1 MPRPKK
7 GDPELLLVSFCDI
20 VTVTMA
26 SLFMALLVVID
37 QSMRTP
43 TFRHTPIAEAI
54 TNVPVYFECRANQVF
69 PIDRVKLA
77 EALRNT
83 TNTVAKTA
91 GGTNTLS
98 SLAGLGQL
106 MMQDIGNEYYQ
117 IDTRYLLLGQM
128 ALLPRTN
135 AIGMKSSEVTN
146 KFGAVIAPINKDSQ
160 YLVFLV
166 RDDSFSIFRKARDVS
181 AKAGFRSGWEYLGRD
196 EPITFV
202 GAYARIKSQ

>member
-1 MPRPKK
+1 MPKVKK
-7 GDPELLLVSFCDI
+7 EGPELLLVSFCDI

-54 TNVPVYFECRANQVF
+54 TNMPVYFECRANQVF
-69 PIDRVKLA
+69 PINRAKLA
-77 EALRNT
+77 EQLRNT
-83 TNTVAKTA
+83 TNTVAKTP
-91 GGTNTLS
+91 GGSNTLS
-98 SLAGLGQL
+98 SLSGLGEL
-106 MMQDIGNEYYQ
+106 MMQDIGDEYYQ

-135 AIGMKSSEVTN
+135 ATGIKSADITN
-146 KFGAVIAPINKDSQ
+146 KFGSVIATINKDNQ

-166 RDDSFSIFRKARDVS
+166 RDDSFLAFRKARDVS
-181 AKAGFRSGWEYLGRD
+181 TKAGYRSGWEYLGRD
-196 EPITFV
+196 EPLTFV
-202 GAYARIKSQ
+202 GTFARIKSQ

>member
-7 GDPELLLVSFCDI
+7 EGPELLLVSFCDI
-20 VTVTMA
+20 VTVTMS

-37 QSMRTP
+37 QSSKTP
-43 TFRHTPIAEAI
+43 SIRHTPIAETI
-54 TNVPVYFECRANQVF
+54 TNAPVYFECRANQVF
-69 PIDRVKLA
+69 PIDRTKLS
-77 EALRNT
+77 EQLRDT
-83 TNTVAKTA
+83 TNNVAKA
-91 GGTNTLS
+91 PGGTNALS
-98 SLAGLGQL
+98 SLTGLGQL
-106 MMQDIGNEYYQ
+106 MMQDIGDEYYQ

-135 AIGMKSSEVTN
+135 AIGMKSAEVTN
-146 KFGAVIAPINKDSQ
+146 KFGAVIAPINKDNQ

-166 RDDSFSIFRKARDVS
+166 RDDSFSVFRKARDVS
-181 AKAGFRSGWEYLGRD
+181 AKAGYRSGWEYLGRD

>member
-20 VTVTMA
+20 VTVTMS

-37 QSMRTP
+37 QSSKTP
-43 TFRHTPIAEAI
+43 SIRQTPIAEAI
-54 TNVPVYFECRANQVF
+54 TNTPVYFECRANQVF
-69 PIDRVKLA
+69 PINRAKLA
-77 EALRNT
+77 EQLRNT
-83 TNTVAKTA
+83 TNTVAKTP
-91 GGTNTLS
+91 GGSNTLS
-98 SLAGLGQL
+98 SLSGLGEL
-106 MMQDIGNEYYQ
+106 MMQDIGDEYYQ

-135 AIGMKSSEVTN
+135 ATGIKSADITN
-146 KFGAVIAPINKDSQ
+146 KFGSVIAPINKDNQ

-166 RDDSFSIFRKARDVS
+166 RDDSFLAFRKARDVS
-181 AKAGFRSGWEYLGRD
+181 TRAGYRSGWEYLGRD
-196 EPITFV
+196 EPLTFV